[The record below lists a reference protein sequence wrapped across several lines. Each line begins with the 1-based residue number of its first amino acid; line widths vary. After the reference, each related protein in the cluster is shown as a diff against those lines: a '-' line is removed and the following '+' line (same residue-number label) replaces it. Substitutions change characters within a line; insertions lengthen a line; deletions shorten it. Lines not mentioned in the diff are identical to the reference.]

1 MVARSVMLFVAMLSG
16 ASMAHAAPPS
26 GSPLQRCLA
35 DAKPSEDGLQHVTG
49 CYQAAYA
56 RIDHALDAEY
66 KALQARMKAARV
78 SAPSLAG
85 GQQAWRLYRDKW
97 CAFEGVGEADAQ
109 AHSSTVLMCRVELTQ
124 AQLDRLRH
132 AYQR

>member
-1 MVARSVMLFVAMLSG
+1 MVMFVAMLGG

-26 GSPLQRCLA
+26 ASPLQQCLA

-56 RIDHALDAEY
+56 RVDHALDAEY
-66 KALQARMKAARV
+66 KALQARVKAAHV

-85 GQQAWRLYRDKW
+85 GQQAWRRYRDTW

-109 AHSSTVLMCRVELTQ
+109 ARGSTVLMCRVEVTQ
-124 AQLDRLRH
+124 SQLDRLRH

>member
-1 MVARSVMLFVAMLSG
+1 MVARLVALCVLVSG
-16 ASMAHAAPPS
+16 GVAMAHAAPPS
-26 GSPLQRCLA
+26 ASPLQQCLA
-35 DAKPSEDGLQHVTG
+35 GAKPSEDGLQHVTG

-56 RIDHALDAEY
+56 RADHALDIEY
-66 KALQARMKAARV
+66 KALQARVKAGRV
-78 SAPSLAG
+78 PAPSLAG
-85 GQQAWRLYRDKW
+85 GQQAWRVYRDKW

-109 AHSSTVLMCRVELTQ
+109 ARGSTVLMCRVELTQ